1 MALAPGTTVGHY
13 EIRSKIGAGG
23 MGEVY
28 LARDAKLDRKIALKI
43 LPAEVASQTDRMQ
56 RFLREARAAAALNH
70 PNIAHIYEIGESN
83 GVNFIA
89 MEFIDGQTLRE
100 VIHGGQTDLAKL
112 LRYLQHTAEGLTK
125 AHAAGIVHRDLKP
138 DNIMV
143 TRDGHAKILDFGLA
157 KLVEPQHGSGS
168 SSSDIATAIL
178 QQHSTPG
185 MILGTAG
192 YMSPEQAQGKTKEV
206 DQRSDI
212 FSFGCILFEAVTGRR
227 AFEGKDAIDSLNK
240 IIREPVPS
248 IGDFNP
254 SAPADLQRVVRRC
267 LAKDPDQR
275 YQTIRDV
282 AIELKEVRRELKG
295 SAGQDTTAPP
305 PPPKSGVLPS
315 GGDLPSPLTSPP
327 EGGTAS
333 KAEGST
339 HGTRASSAEY
349 LVSGIKQHKLA
360 VLMGAVFLVAGAIGL
375 FYYQHARSTEVAI
388 ESIAVLPFVN
398 QNNDPNSEYLSD
410 GLTESI
416 INSLTQLPNLRVIA
430 RSSVF
435 RYKGQETDPLKVGKE
450 LGVRAVLVGRLIQRG
465 DSLWVST
472 ELVDVRDNK
481 QLWGDQYERKIADL
495 LAMQRDIAREITSNL
510 RPRLSGAEQNRA
522 ARNYTENPEAYQLY
536 LQGRFYWNKRTEE
549 SYQKAVDYFRQAI
562 DKDPHYALA
571 FTGLA
576 DTYSFL
582 SSQGIRPPH
591 DVFPLAKDAA
601 IKAIEIDNSLSEA
614 HTSLAYVKLYYDWDW
629 AGAEQEYQRA
639 IELNPNYA
647 TPHHG
652 YAYLL
657 ISSGRT
663 EAAFAEIK
671 KAEEIDPLSLVIQT
685 DHGEYYY
692 FARRPD
698 EAIAQL
704 KKAIEMDPSFVRAHF
719 LLGRVLIQKGRCDEG
734 IDEALQGRKLV
745 PAIEG
750 LGWLAQEYAQCGR
763 KAEAQKAMNELVES
777 SKDHYVSPHWFAAVQ
792 AELGD
797 KDEAFKWL
805 DRAFERRFGPLIY
818 LKVNPI
824 WDPLRPDPRF
834 GEYVRRVGLQP

>member
-28 LARDAKLDRKIALKI
+28 QARDARLDRKIALKI

-70 PNIAHIYEIGESN
+70 PNIAHIYEIGDSN

-100 VIHGGQTDLAKL
+100 VIHGGHADLAKL

-168 SSSDIATAIL
+168 GSSDIATAIL
-178 QQHSTPG
+178 QQHSAPG

-192 YMSPEQAQGKTKEV
+192 YMSPEQAQGKTNEV

-212 FSFGCILFEAVTGRR
+212 FSFGCILFEAATGRR

-248 IGDFNP
+248 IADFNP

-275 YQTIRDV
+275 YQTIKDV

-295 SAGQDTTAPP
+295 SVGQDTTP
-305 PPPKSGVLPS
+305 PPPKSGVPPS
-315 GGDLPSPLTSPP
+315 GGDLPGALTSPP
-327 EGGTAS
+327 EGRTAS
-333 KAEGST
+333 KSDGRT

-360 VLMGAVFLVAGAIGL
+360 VLVVAVVLVAGAIGL
-375 FYYQHARSTEVAI
+375 FYYQYARSTEVAI

-522 ARNYTENPEAYQLY
+522 AKNYTENPEAYQLY

-549 SYQKAVDYFRQAI
+549 SYQRAVDYFRQAI

-629 AGAEQEYQRA
+629 AGAEQEYKRA

-671 KAEEIDPLSLVIQT
+671 KAEEIDPLSLVINT
-685 DHGEYYY
+685 DHGEFYY

-698 EAIAQL
+698 EAIQQL
-704 KKAIEMDPSFVRAHF
+704 QKALEMDSSFVRAHF
-719 LLGRVLIQKGRCDEG
+719 LLGRALVQKSRCDQAIAEFQK
-734 IDEALQGRKLV
+734 ARTLV
-745 PAIEG
+745 PEG
-750 LGWLAQEYAQCGR
+750 VEMLGGLAQGYASCGR
-763 KAEAQKAMNELVES
+763 KAEAEKTMAQLLEL
-777 SKDHYVSPHWFAAVQ
+777 SKQHYLSPHWLAAEQ
-792 AELGD
+792 AALGN

-805 DRAFERRFGPLIY
+805 DQALDRRFGPLIY

-824 WDPLRPDPRF
+824 WDPLRQDPRF
-834 GEYVRRVGLQP
+834 AEYVRRVGLQP